1 MGAVGH
7 TPNPDCRA
15 GNRPGQKPI
24 DFGALCRAEAQ
35 NRADGVIKKAGAIN
49 DFDKT
54 AGPECAGV
62 VEPEPRLIAC
72 RKRAPIDDFDV
83 ALRNQPDRRFGASAA
98 GRIRS

>member
-1 MGAVGH
+1 MGAVRH
-7 TPNPDCRA
+7 TPNPDCGA

-35 NRADGVIKKAGAIN
+35 DGAHGVIKKAGAIN

-62 VEPEPRLIAC
+62 AKPEPRLIAC

-83 ALRNQPDRRFGASAA
+83 ALKNQRYRRFAASAT
-98 GRIRS
+98 